1 MPSFKVLIS
10 KDSNNVVLNGNF
22 ENYNSYDEIKAKI
35 IEYSQKSVF
44 MQDNLNIKQNEKFKL
59 VFTKKDN
66 QKDIFFP
73 EDLPNYSIWDNTTYD
88 YLKRKLILKGIKKI
102 KYRFYIERINE
113 YPKFEKKKNSEILNE
128 ALDKFWELA
137 YTDITSE
144 LTLTKLEKRNNEFN
158 KLKEEEEKINLEN
171 NNKEKHINIICSNC
185 FKNNILGK
193 RFICSECNNY
203 NLCQECEK
211 LLNTMEIHQR
221 EHVFIQ
227 INKCLKQNTYFK
239 YNNIIGNY
247 NKEFRNISSNFF
259 NLELTV
265 VNNGENDLKNCYIL
279 PIRFGDEYLNCIPKT
294 IAESIKQGMSTIINL
309 NVIKP
314 GKNRDNLKGYF
325 RMFTPEGIPFGNV
338 IFIKVLNKY

>member
-113 YPKFEKKKNSEILNE
+113 YPKFEKKK
-128 ALDKFWELA
+128 
-137 YTDITSE
+137 
-144 LTLTKLEKRNNEFN
+144 
-158 KLKEEEEKINLEN
+158 
-171 NNKEKHINIICSNC
+171 
-185 FKNNILGK
+185 
-193 RFICSECNNY
+193 
-203 NLCQECEK
+203 
-211 LLNTMEIHQR
+211 
-221 EHVFIQ
+221 
-227 INKCLKQNTYFK
+227 
-239 YNNIIGNY
+239 
-247 NKEFRNISSNFF
+247 
-259 NLELTV
+259 
-265 VNNGENDLKNCYIL
+265 
-279 PIRFGDEYLNCIPKT
+279 
-294 IAESIKQGMSTIINL
+294 
-309 NVIKP
+309 
-314 GKNRDNLKGYF
+314 
-325 RMFTPEGIPFGNV
+325 
-338 IFIKVLNKY
+338 